1 MTKTPKASGKTPAET
16 APEATSAGPGP
27 VERAGAAIE
36 RALVDPLTSAL
47 KRAGLRRAQKSAG
60 EVVPAPAAAATPAK
74 PASTGAGKPGL
85 AVSPLAVPFPVIP
98 PIAGVE
104 IATGR
109 AGFYKHER
117 EDLLLMRFAE
127 GTSAAGVFTRH
138 GVGSAPVDWCK
149 RQLAATG
156 GADVRALVVNAGCA
170 NSFTGRPGADAVRRV
185 ATAVG
190 KRLDCRQRDVM
201 MASTGVIGVILD
213 DAKIT
218 ARLPEVETRLTAD
231 AWAQAGRAIMTT
243 DTFPKGSYATAL
255 IDGHEVKI
263 AGIAKGSGMIAPD
276 MATMLAFVT
285 TDAAIAPAALQ
296 TLVSLYTRTTFNC
309 VTVDGD
315 RSTNDTLLLFAT
327 GQSGAP
333 KISRPGDKRLAD
345 FRDKLEHVL
354 LDLALQLVK
363 DGEGATKFVKI
374 TVNGAESPASARK
387 IARTIAE
394 SPLVKTAFAGED
406 ANWGRIVM
414 AVGRADE
421 PVAREKISVKFGEL
435 YAARDGLISPEYD
448 EAKMSAYVKN
458 QEFEV
463 SVDVGVGKGSATV
476 WTCDLTKQYVAI
488 NGDYRS

>member
-1 MTKTPKASGKTPAET
+1 MSRTPSKTPAKAAAKKSPAAKPLEKVGQ
-16 APEATSAGPGP
+16 A
-27 VERAGAAIE
+27 VEQ
-36 RALVDPLTSAL
+36 ALDPLTSAL
-47 KRAGLRRAQKSAG
+47 KRPFAAKAQAQQAA
-60 EVVPAPAAAATPAK
+60 APA
-74 PASTGAGKPGL
+74 GAPGKPGL
-85 AVSPLAVPFPVIP
+85 AVSPLAVPFPSIP
-98 PIAGVE
+98 PITGVE
-104 IATGR
+104 IATGH
-109 AGFYKHER
+109 AGFYKHVR
-117 EDLLLMRFAE
+117 EDVLLMRFAE

-149 RQLAATG
+149 KHLEMSKG
-156 GADVRALVVNAGCA
+156 ENVRALVVNAGCA
-170 NSFTGRPGADAVRRV
+170 NSFTGRPGADAARRV
-185 ATAVG
+185 ATAVA
-190 KRLDCRQRDVM
+190 KRFDCRQRDVM

-218 ARLPEVETRLTAD
+218 ARLPEIEPRLTAD
-231 AWAQAGRAIMTT
+231 AWSAAANAIMTT
-243 DTFPKGSYATAL
+243 DTFPKGAYAVAE
-255 IDGHEVKI
+255 IDGVKVKI

-276 MATMLAFVT
+276 MATMLAFVA

-296 TLVSLYTRTTFNC
+296 TLVSLYTRTTFNA

-333 KISRPGDKRLAD
+333 RISRAGDRRLAD
-345 FRDKLEHVL
+345 FREKLEAVL

-363 DGEGATKFVKI
+363 DGEGATKFVRI

-394 SPLVKTAFAGED
+394 SPLVKTAIAGED

-421 PVAREKISVKFGEL
+421 PINRDRIAVRFGPL
-435 YAARDGLISPEYD
+435 TAAHDGLVAPDYN
-448 EAKMSAYVKN
+448 EAKMSAYMKN
-458 QEFEV
+458 QELEI
-463 SVDVGVGKGSATV
+463 SVDVGVGRGSSTV

>member
-1 MTKTPKASGKTPAET
+1 MTKTPKTSGKTTAAK
-16 APEATSAGPGP
+16 APEATPASNP
-27 VERAGAAIE
+27 VAAAGAAIE

-60 EVVPAPAAAATPAK
+60 ETTPAPAAAA
-74 PASTGAGKPGL
+74 TGAGKPGL
-85 AVSPLAVPFPVIP
+85 AISPLAVPFPLIP

-117 EDLLLMRFAE
+117 PDLLLMSFPQGA
-127 GTSAAGVFTRH
+127 SAAGVFTRH

-190 KRLDCRQRDVM
+190 KRMDCRQRDVM

-218 ARLPEVETRLTAD
+218 ARLPEVETRLKAD
-231 AWAQAGRAIMTT
+231 AWAEAGRAIMTT
-243 DTFPKGSYATAL
+243 DTFPKGAFATAV

-276 MATMLAFVT
+276 MATMLAFVA

-333 KISRPGDKRLAD
+333 KIHRAGDKRLAD
-345 FRDKLEHVL
+345 FREKLEGVL
-354 LDLALQLVK
+354 LDLALQLVR

-374 TVNGAESPASARK
+374 TVNGAESHASARK

-421 PVAREKISVKFGEL
+421 PVAREKISVKFGDL
-435 YAARDGLISPEYD
+435 YAARDGLISAEYD

-458 QEFEV
+458 QAFEV

>member
-1 MTKTPKASGKTPAET
+1 
-16 APEATSAGPGP
+16 
-27 VERAGAAIE
+27 
-36 RALVDPLTSAL
+36 
-47 KRAGLRRAQKSAG
+47 QKSAG
-60 EVVPAPAAAATPAK
+60 ETAPAQAAAAATPAAA
-74 PASTGAGKPGL
+74 PGKPGL
-85 AVSPLAVPFPVIP
+85 AVSPLVVPFPTIP

-117 EDLLLMRFAE
+117 PDLLLMRFAE
-127 GTSAAGVFTRH
+127 GTSGAGVFTRH

-149 RQLAATG
+149 RQLAASG

-170 NSFTGRPGADAVRRV
+170 NSFTGKPGADAVRRV

-190 KRLDCRQRDVM
+190 KRFDCRQRDVM

-218 ARLPEVETRLTAD
+218 ARLPEVETRLTED
-231 AWAQAGRAIMTT
+231 AWAQAASAIMTT
-243 DTFPKGSYATAL
+243 DTFPKGAYATAV

-276 MATMLAFVT
+276 MATMLAFVA

-345 FRDKLEHVL
+345 FREKLEGVL
-354 LDLALQLVK
+354 LDLAMQLVR

-374 TVNGAESPASARK
+374 TVNGAESPLSARK

-421 PVAREKISVKFGEL
+421 PVNREKISVKFGDL
-435 YAARDGLISPEYD
+435 YAARDGLVSAEYD
-448 EAKMSAYVKN
+448 EAAMSAYMKH
-458 QEFEV
+458 QELEV
-463 SVDVGVGKGSATV
+463 TVEVGVGKGSATV